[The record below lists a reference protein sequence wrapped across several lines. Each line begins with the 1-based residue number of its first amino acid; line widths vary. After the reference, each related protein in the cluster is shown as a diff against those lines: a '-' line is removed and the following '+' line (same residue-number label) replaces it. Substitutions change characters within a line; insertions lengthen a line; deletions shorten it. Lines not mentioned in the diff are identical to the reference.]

1 MSADNNLLQPGKN
14 GKSKQFAQQ
23 KNTFFTKRR
32 RKKPQRGN
40 EFNYIS
46 TQAPYWL
53 FWMTAA

>member
-53 FWMTAA
+53 F